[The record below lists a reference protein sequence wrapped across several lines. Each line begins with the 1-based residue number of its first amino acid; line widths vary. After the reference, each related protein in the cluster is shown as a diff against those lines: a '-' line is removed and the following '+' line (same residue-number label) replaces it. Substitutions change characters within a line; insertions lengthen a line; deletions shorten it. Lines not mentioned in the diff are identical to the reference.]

1 MGTVPMTDMI
11 EKMAR
16 AIAEVEDY
24 YQQTDDADD
33 VWKTYIPHAKA
44 ALSALEDPSDEMVE
58 AGQAGKTMD
67 GSDARREVFV
77 LMIQAAKAE
86 AET

>member
-1 MGTVPMTDMI
+1 MTDMI

-24 YQQTDDADD
+24 YQQTADADD

-44 ALSALEDPSDEMVE
+44 VLSALEDPSEEMVE
-58 AGQAGKTMD
+58 AGNKSLTWGIVPDDELRAALT
-67 GSDARREVFV
+67 A
-77 LMIQAAKAE
+77 MIKAAKGE
-86 AET
+86 E